1 MIITLLRTSVYSPGH
16 RLILMEV
23 RCLLRESS
31 SLRVQAAHAAQ
42 PTVIVVRLT
51 AEIFRDFRVRQN
63 QEALFC
69 QPRYHS
75 LSDVFRLQPSGSQEN
90 IPPAPLPQHPPAA
103 AAFR

>member
-1 MIITLLRTSVYSPGH
+1 MVVAKESLTRRWLLS
-16 RLILMEV
+16 
-23 RCLLRESS
+23 ESS

-75 LSDVFRLQPSGSQEN
+75 LSDVFRLKRAGPQET
-90 IPPAPLPQHPPAA
+90 IPLAVGAEQHPGEDALWTQT
-103 AAFR
+103 